1 MMIARRAR
9 AVRTRIA
16 DMVASFRAPSKV
28 LRRLKLAPLAAR
40 KLKDW
45 PRFMYNYALGLVP
58 NEPYVFRSGAQLQ
71 IGRGVDHVPIIEVFL
86 REEYGRIADGA
97 TILDLG
103 ANIGT
108 FSVYA
113 ASSARDVRIWA
124 YEPLADFHALL
135 AKNVEINRLG
145 SAIRCFN
152 CAVGADTGRRQLVV
166 ENAAFS
172 FPTLL
177 AAEGVRA
184 GRRVEVECAALIE
197 ILDSNDLKHVDLV
210 KMDCEG
216 SEYEIL
222 YGAPDTCFERIREI
236 RMEYHNL
243 PAERCNVRDLMAF
256 LQERNYTI
264 TMVNADAASRPSGN
278 LWARKHA

>member
-1 MMIARRAR
+1 M
-9 AVRTRIA
+9 T
-16 DMVASFRAPSKV
+16 ASFRAPSKV
-28 LRRLKLAPLAAR
+28 VRRLKLAPLAAR
-40 KLKDW
+40 RLKDW

-58 NEPYVFRSGAQLQ
+58 NVPYLFRNGARLQ

-103 ANIGT
+103 ANIGA

-113 ASSARDVRIWA
+113 ATSARDVKIWA

-135 AKNVEINRLG
+135 TKNVQINRLG
-145 SAIRCFN
+145 GAIRCFN
-152 CAVGADTGRRQLVV
+152 CAVGAEAGPRQLIV
-166 ENAAFS
+166 ENEAFS

-177 AAEGVRA
+177 ADARA
-184 GRRVEVECAALIE
+184 GRRVEVACVPLIE
-197 ILDSNDLKHVDLV
+197 ILDSNGLKHVDLV

-222 YGAPDTCFERIREI
+222 YGAPDACFERIREI

-243 PAERCNVRDLMAF
+243 ATERCNVRDLIAF
-256 LQERNYTI
+256 LQARKYNI
-264 TMVNADAASRPSGN
+264 TMVSADAASRASGN
-278 LWARKHA
+278 LWARKHV

>member
-1 MMIARRAR
+1 M
-9 AVRTRIA
+9 T
-16 DMVASFRAPSKV
+16 ASFRAPSKV

-40 KLKDW
+40 RLKDW

-58 NEPYVFRSGAQLQ
+58 NEPYLFRNGARLQ

-103 ANIGT
+103 ANIGA

-113 ASSARDVRIWA
+113 ATSARDVKIWA

-135 AKNVEINRLG
+135 AKNVQINRLG
-145 SAIRCFN
+145 DAIRCFN
-152 CAVGADTGRRQLVV
+152 CAVGAEAGPRQLIV
-166 ENAAFS
+166 ENEAFS

-177 AAEGVRA
+177 AGVRA
-184 GRRVEVECAALIE
+184 GRRVEVACAPLIE
-197 ILDSNDLKHVDLV
+197 ILDSNGLKHVDLV

-222 YGAPDTCFERIREI
+222 YGAPDACFERIREI

-243 PAERCNVRDLMAF
+243 AAERCNVRDLIAF
-256 LQERNYTI
+256 LRDRNYNI
-264 TMVNADAASRPSGN
+264 TMVSADAASRPSGN
-278 LWARKHA
+278 LWARKNA

>member
-1 MMIARRAR
+1 MTIAPRAR
-9 AVRTRIA
+9 AARPRIA

-113 ASSARDVRIWA
+113 ATSARGVRIWA
-124 YEPLADFHALL
+124 YEPLADFHSLL

-145 SAIRCFN
+145 GAIRCFN

-166 ENAAFS
+166 ENEAFS

-177 AAEGVRA
+177 APEGIRA
-184 GRRVEVECAALIE
+184 GRRVEVECTALIE
-197 ILDSNDLKHVDLV
+197 ILDSNSLQHVDLV

-222 YGAPDTCFERIREI
+222 YGAPDACFERIREI

-256 LQERNYTI
+256 LRERNYTI
-264 TMVNADAASRPSGN
+264 TMVSADAASRPSGN
-278 LWARKHA
+278 LWARKNA

>member
-1 MMIARRAR
+1 MA
-9 AVRTRIA
+9 
-16 DMVASFRAPSKV
+16 ASFRAPSKV

-40 KLKDW
+40 RLKDW

-58 NEPYVFRSGAQLQ
+58 NEPYVFRSGAQIQ

-113 ASSARDVRIWA
+113 ATSARDVKIWA
-124 YEPLADFHALL
+124 YEPHADFHALL
-135 AKNVEINRLG
+135 TKNVQINRLG
-145 SAIRCFN
+145 GSIRCFN
-152 CAVGADTGRRQLVV
+152 CAVGADAGPRQLIV

-177 AAEGVRA
+177 APEGVRA
-184 GRRVEVECAALIE
+184 RRGIEVECVSLIE
-197 ILDSNDLKHVDLV
+197 ILDSNRLKHVDLV

-222 YGAPDTCFERIREI
+222 YGAPDACFERIREI
-236 RMEYHNL
+236 RMEFHNL
-243 PAERCNVRDLMAF
+243 SKQRHNVRDLMAF
-256 LQERNYTI
+256 LQDRNYDI
-264 TMVNADAASRPSGN
+264 TMVSADAASRPSGN
-278 LWARKHA
+278 LWACKHD

>member
-1 MMIARRAR
+1 M
-9 AVRTRIA
+9 T
-16 DMVASFRAPSKV
+16 ASFRAPSKV
-28 LRRLKLAPLAAR
+28 LRRLKLAPRAAR

-58 NEPYVFRSGAQLQ
+58 DDPYVFRNGARLQ

-86 REEYGRIADGA
+86 REEYGRIPDGA

-113 ASSARDVRIWA
+113 ATSARDVRICA
-124 YEPLADFHALL
+124 YEPMADYYSLL
-135 AKNVEINRLG
+135 LKNVRINRLDG
-145 SAIRCFN
+145 AIKCFN
-152 CAVGADTGRRQLVV
+152 CAVAADAGPRQLFM
-166 ENAAFS
+166 ESEAFS

-177 AAEGVRA
+177 ASKDGGA
-184 GRRVEVECAALIE
+184 GRTTEVRCAGLAE
-197 ILDSNDLKHVDLV
+197 ILDSNGLARVDLL

-216 SEYEIL
+216 AEYEIL
-222 YGAPDTCFERIREI
+222 YGAPDACFDRIGEI

-243 PAERCNVRDLMAF
+243 PAPRCNSGDLMAF
-256 LQERNYTI
+256 LRDRKYDI
-264 TMVNADAASRPSGN
+264 TMVSADAASRPSGN